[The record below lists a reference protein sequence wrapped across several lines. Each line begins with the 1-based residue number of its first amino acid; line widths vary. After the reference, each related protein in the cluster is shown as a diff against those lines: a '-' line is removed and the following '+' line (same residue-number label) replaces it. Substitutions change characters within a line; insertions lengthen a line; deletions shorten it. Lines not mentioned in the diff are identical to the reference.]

1 MAALFDDGIVE
12 VYNTTNTA
20 ENGLKPK
27 PTLSKYDQFAFGYEN
42 TGVIRYYEA
51 KKADSQIDE
60 TIRIY
65 QDRKIRADQVAVI
78 NGEQFRIEQAQHTND
93 DDGIRI
99 TVLSL
104 SHLNEVYEYAET
116 D

>member
-1 MAALFDDGIVE
+1 MAALFDDGVVTIYSVA
-12 VYNTTNTA
+12 NKA

-27 PTLSKYDQFAFGYEN
+27 LTLVEYDQFAFGYET
-42 TGVIRYYEA
+42 TGVTRYYA
-51 KKADSQIDE
+51 SKNINSQIDE
-60 TIRIY
+60 TVHIY
-65 QDRKIRADQVAVI
+65 QDRRIRAEQVAVI

-104 SHLNEVYEYAET
+104 THLNEVYEYAEI